1 MSRCGK
7 QTTTDCKRHD
17 NHSSFHR
24 LVDLG
29 LAGQAG
35 ATDETL
41 SLQSPFIHVDTLLEN
56 LLFLVGG
63 TRYPVGQVLGE
74 LDLAA
79 TTVAVPSA
87 ERYAFMLHSAPTVN
101 RGSVVLSDFEDGLS
115 FLRGDLHFLG
125 GELVHKRFQGE
136 RD

>member
-7 QTTTDCKRHD
+7 QTTIDCKRHD

-35 ATDETL
+35 ATHETPPM
-41 SLQSPFIHVDTLLEN
+41 QSPFIHVDTLLEN

-87 ERYAFMLHSAPTVN
+87 ERYAFRLHSAPTVD
-101 RGSVVLSDFEDGLS
+101 RGSVVLSDFENGLS
-115 FLRGDLHFLG
+115 LLRGDLHLLG
-125 GELVHKRFQGE
+125 GELVHKGFQGE